1 MIRDGYGLEPEE
13 VEIAVRW
20 LQLNHPEEPVGLP
33 KVLKLGKHGGD
44 RRSERFKTENQSDRI
59 TLKRGTDP
67 TYLEARLEKEATNS
81 EKAAKHLAA
90 YRRGH
95 HKSINAAARAAGI
108 VKTPSPFAQVQ
119 RLWSKLTDD
128 EKNEIRRMP

>member
-90 YRRGH
+90 VSYTH
-95 HKSINAAARAAGI
+95 LRAHETGRNL
-108 VKTPSPFAQVQ
+108 VC
-119 RLWSKLTDD
+119 RLLL
-128 EKNEIRRMP
+128 EKKKKKKILYKYQNVRD